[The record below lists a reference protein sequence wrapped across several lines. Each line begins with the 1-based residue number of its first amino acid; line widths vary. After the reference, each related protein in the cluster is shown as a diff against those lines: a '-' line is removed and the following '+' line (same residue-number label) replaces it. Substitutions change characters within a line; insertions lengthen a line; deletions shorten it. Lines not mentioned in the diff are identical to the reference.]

1 MKVISSAELRNNM
14 KKYLDLAGNEI
25 VVIQRGRDETFI
37 LQKKEFIPEIEISNK
52 IPGDFHRAITVE
64 EAKIRVQKGLR
75 EMFKKKREQTP
86 TAQQ

>member
-1 MKVISSAELRNNM
+1 M
-14 KKYLDLAGNEI
+14 KKYLDLAGNET

-37 LQKKEFIPEIEISNK
+37 LQKKEFIPEIEISDE

-75 EMFKKKREQTP
+75 EMFKRKREQE
-86 TAQQ
+86 AKVQQ